1 MAKPT
6 IGVVVVA
13 ARKVDYSIKVNV
25 HVAYYHAQMLGGQLK
40 KTGPTINYYSTS
52 SITPNLP
59 NADDPMASTN
69 GDFIKELYLN

>member
-1 MAKPT
+1 
-6 IGVVVVA
+6 
-13 ARKVDYSIKVNV
+13 
-25 HVAYYHAQMLGGQLK
+25 MLGGQLK

>member
-6 IGVVVVA
+6 IGVVVA
-13 ARKVDYSIKVNV
+13 AKKVNYSIKVNV
-25 HVAYYHAQMLGGQLK
+25 HVAYYHAWMFGGQLK
-40 KTGPTINYYSTS
+40 QTGPTINYYSTS

-69 GDFIKELYLN
+69 GDFIRELYLN